1 MNNILGRL
9 IKEIFKFP
17 VHFVIS
23 VFLVLS
29 AAFLDTLSPRIV
41 QWAVDNIITTG
52 DRTYVFQYA
61 LFFIVYIILQT
72 ILTFAFIKVVG
83 SLEIKFLRMFRRKIF
98 KKVQCL
104 GMDYF
109 NKNDDGWIIARLTSD
124 VEKISEIMSWQFV
137 DSFYFIIVIIVS
149 IITIFTFSFQAGL
162 IVIVIYPILYFLIN
176 LVKKG
181 IFKNYQKVRK
191 QNSILVSKYN
201 ELINGIMTVK
211 TMNIE
216 DRSMKDFELENYK
229 LRRNSRKVYF
239 YQALFVPILITVGYL
254 IVIGTLN
261 FSARSF
267 LNGTLTSGEI
277 AAIMMY
283 AMLLVEVTSEFT
295 AVISEIQH
303 AKANAERIFG
313 LLDSEESITDRQEVI
328 EKYGDR
334 FNVKNIEEEI
344 EGKIEF
350 KNVCF
355 DYEDGEKLFEDLN
368 LTIESGTSVALVGST
383 GSGKTTIVN
392 LLSRF
397 YKPISGEILLDDKPL
412 EDRSVNWLHHSIGHV
427 LQFPF
432 LFKGSVKDN
441 IKYNHDITDEKV
453 EEICNLLSLNTIID
467 RLENGIDTQVGEGGS
482 KLSVGEKQLI
492 SFARAL
498 AHDPKIVILD
508 EATSSI
514 DSESERLIQNAINKI
529 MNDRTSVVIAHR
541 LSTIEKCDKI
551 VFLKKGK
558 ILEAGSH
565 EELLEKKGYYY
576 DMYHAS

>member
-1 MNNILGRL
+1 MNKIFNRL
-9 IKEIFKFP
+9 IKEMFKFP
-17 VHFVIS
+17 VHFAIAVMF
-23 VFLVLS
+23 VFS
-29 AAFLDTLSPRIV
+29 AAFLDTLSPRIT
-41 QWAVDNIITTG
+41 QWAIDNIITTG
-52 DRTYVFQYA
+52 DKTYLTQFAIFFLVF
-61 LFFIVYIILQT
+61 IILQT
-72 ILTFAFIKVVG
+72 ILTYGFIKVVG
-83 SLEIKFLRMFRRKIF
+83 LLEIKFLRMFRKKIF
-98 KKVQCL
+98 LKVQSL

-137 DSFYFIIVIIVS
+137 DSFYFIVIIIIS
-149 IITIFTFSFQAGL
+149 IITIFSFSIPAGL
-162 IVIVIYPILYFLIN
+162 VVIVIYPILYILIN

-181 IFKNYQKVRK
+181 VFKNYQKVRK

-216 DRSMKDFELENYK
+216 DRSMRDFELENFK
-229 LRRNSRKVYF
+229 LKRNSRRVYF

-254 IVIGTLN
+254 IVVGTLN
-261 FSARSF
+261 FSARSY
-267 LNGTLTSGEI
+267 LYGTLTSGEV

-283 AMLLVEVTSEFT
+283 SLLLVEVTSEFT

-313 LLDSEESITDRQEVI
+313 LLDSKESITDRPEVI

-334 FNVKNIEEEI
+334 FNPKVVDEEI
-344 EGKIEF
+344 VGKIEF
-350 KNVCF
+350 KNVSF

-368 LTIESGTSVALVGST
+368 LTIESGTSVAFVGAT

-397 YKPISGEILLDDKPL
+397 YKPTEGEILLDGKPI
-412 EDRSVNWLHHSIGHV
+412 EDRSINWLHHSIGHV

-432 LFKGSVKDN
+432 LFKGTVKEN
-441 IKYNHDITDEKV
+441 IKYNHDITDEHV
-453 EEICNLLSLNTIID
+453 EEICELLSLNTIID

-514 DSESERLIQNAINKI
+514 DSESEKLIQDAINKI
-529 MNDRTSVVIAHR
+529 MHNRTSVVIAHR

-565 EELLEKKGYYY
+565 EELLEKKGHYYN
-576 DMYHAS
+576 MYHAS